1 MLHFV
6 KHGFLMLLLLLYLMQ
21 INHRKLKN
29 AELKGEK
36 SHTGV
41 VRYWWTKTEKH
52 EVKSNGSRSF
62 LASLQYRIEF
72 SRESILIFFL
82 LSHKFVAIIWLEYLF
97 EIFFI

>member
-41 VRYWWTKTEKH
+41 VRY
-52 EVKSNGSRSF
+52 
-62 LASLQYRIEF
+62 
-72 SRESILIFFL
+72 
-82 LSHKFVAIIWLEYLF
+82 
-97 EIFFI
+97 